1 MFVKLIFEDLN
12 PNSYPLPPTSTYIY
26 EVTTVLK
33 VCGGKKKKKLKLK
46 TKCVLS
52 LTNR

>member
-33 VCGGKKKKKLKLK
+33 VRGGKKKKNLNLRLN
-46 TKCVLS
+46 VYFS